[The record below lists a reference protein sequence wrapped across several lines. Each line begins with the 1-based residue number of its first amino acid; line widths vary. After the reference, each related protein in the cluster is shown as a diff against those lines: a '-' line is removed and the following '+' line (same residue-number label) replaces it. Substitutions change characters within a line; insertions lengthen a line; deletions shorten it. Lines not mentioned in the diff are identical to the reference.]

1 MMRKTYTL
9 DGLNR
14 EALNAQL
21 LDLLGIT
28 YGGFADQQ
36 VGGGFRVTVFFSSAV
51 NDFTE
56 LDALM
61 AMHDPNQLTAD
72 QQARQTRQ
80 QKLIAARRDLQGA
93 DLDPVDYAGENALI
107 QTLARKIAWL
117 EQEVV
122 SLRTE

>member
-21 LDLLGIT
+21 LDLLGIA

-36 VGGGFRVTVFFSSAV
+36 VAGGFRVTVFLSSALT
-51 NDFTE
+51 DFTE

-61 AMHDPNQLTAD
+61 AAHDPIQLTAD

-80 QKLIAARRDLQGA
+80 QKLIAARRDFQGA
-93 DLDPVDYAGENALI
+93 ELDPVDYAGENALI

-117 EQEVV
+117 EQEMT
-122 SLRTE
+122 SLRAD